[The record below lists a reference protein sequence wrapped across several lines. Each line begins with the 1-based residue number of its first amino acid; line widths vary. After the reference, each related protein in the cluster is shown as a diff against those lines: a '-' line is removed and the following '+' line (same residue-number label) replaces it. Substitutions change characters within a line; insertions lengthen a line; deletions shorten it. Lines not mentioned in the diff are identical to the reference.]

1 MGRHRHLLPL
11 SAGIVIALAACSGA
25 ASPAPPAPS
34 LVPQASSVVP
44 ESSGANTATASTE
57 ASGAAVATP
66 EASTPAAA
74 STAAPDAKYDCK
86 QLIADAEVQ
95 AATGF
100 SSAAFFRQEL
110 WTDTPGLPEGQ
121 TYCQFFANQGAVS
134 IALSVMTGPA
144 YTQLE
149 AELANVFGLEELPG
163 IGEHA
168 VLASTLGFARSHGV
182 AVTVAIGDTSGGSGL
197 PTDLTVKTAITKI
210 LTLVIGR
217 V

>member
-11 SAGIVIALAACSGA
+11 SAGMIIALAACSGA
-25 ASPAPPAPS
+25 AAPALQSPGVVTPAT
-34 LVPQASSVVP
+34 SVQP
-44 ESSGANTATASTE
+44 ESSGENTATASTE
-57 ASGAAVATP
+57 ASGAAIATP

-74 STAAPDAKYDCK
+74 STAAPDAKYDCQK
-86 QLIADAEVQ
+86 LITDAEMQ
-95 AATGF
+95 AATGL

-121 TYCQFFANQGAVS
+121 TYCQFFGNQGAVS
-134 IALSVMTGPA
+134 IAVSVMTGPA

-149 AELANVFGLEELPG
+149 AALANVTGLEELPG

-168 VLASTLGFARSHGV
+168 TLAGTRGGARSHGV

-197 PTDLTVKTAITKI
+197 PKDLVVKTAIANI